1 MVGFT
6 IEFNLKGS
14 SLCAVWV
21 ISLVVVEVSSLVA
34 LGRDFPQ

>member
-14 SLCAVWV
+14 SLGAVWV